1 MWVLLR
7 RVTFLSLVNIAKGV
21 VVKSIK
27 VEVILK
33 WEQPTTVTK
42 VLNFLG
48 LDGYYQC
55 SQKISKLTF
64 PLTSLTKN
72 SKFVGTKECKRGFQ
86 KLKKQLIVA
95 LVLTLCLMIILNF
108 TMMFLVGV

>member
-1 MWVLLR
+1 MLR
-7 RVTFLSLVNIAKGV
+7 RVTFLSLVNITKGV

-55 SQKISKLTF
+55 SQKTSKLTF

-86 KLKKQLIVA
+86 KQLIVA
-95 LVLTLCLMIILNF
+95 LVLTLCLMIILKF
-108 TMMFLVGV
+108 TKMFLVGV